1 VEIHRILPGSL
12 KAGYLPTT
20 IFYLKDFMHLANL
33 TTAALKK
40 TALFIFITFS
50 YTFASA
56 QENSPYSRYGMGD
69 IVPSQNIVSRSMGGI
84 SAGFIDSMGFL
95 PYSQS
100 INLTNPAS
108 LGSLGST
115 TLFDFAGEIDIRTLK
130 SNTSPDKYK
139 STNTIVSYLQLAFP
153 ITPKRLAKKGLNWGI
168 AFGLRPVTRVN
179 YKIQANKRISDF
191 NNVNI
196 DSVSTLFEGS
206 GGVSQANFSTGIK
219 IKNFSF
225 GISTG
230 YAFGNRQT
238 STQLRFVNDSVPYK
252 FSNSATEANF
262 GGLFLNLGA
271 QYAIRLKDKSVLR
284 LGASANLQQN
294 LKAKRNVINET
305 FDYASDGS
313 IIAIDTV
320 TAITDQEGT
329 IKLPAVYNVGF
340 TYTTPHW
347 MLGADIDVASW
358 SQFRYYGEKDA
369 VQNNMKLHIGGQYYP
384 ATERTPTNQYWKFVK
399 YRAGLYYGSDY
410 VKLGT
415 SSKPEY
421 GVTFGAGL
429 PLTSFQRLRFG
440 DFVMLNT
447 GVEIGQ
453 RGNKTNLSLREN
465 IFRINIG
472 ISMTAAWFQKRKYD

>member
-1 VEIHRILPGSL
+1 
-12 KAGYLPTT
+12 
-20 IFYLKDFMHLANL
+20 MHLANL
-33 TTAALKK
+33 TTAAFKK

-84 SAGFIDSMGFL
+84 SAGFVDSL
-95 PYSQS
+95 VLLRYQNSQS
-100 INLTNPAS
+100 INLSNPAS

-153 ITPKRLAKKGLNWGI
+153 ITPKRMAKKGYNWGI
-168 AFGLRPVTRVN
+168 AFGLRPVTRIN
-179 YKIQANKRISDF
+179 YKIQGDKRLT
-191 NNVNI
+191 NI

-206 GGVSQANFSTGIK
+206 GGISQANFSTGIK
-219 IKNFSF
+219 IKKFSF
-225 GISTG
+225 GVSTG
-230 YAFGNRQT
+230 YSFGNRKT

-252 FSNSATEANF
+252 FSNSATEADF
-262 GGLFLNLGA
+262 GGLFLNLGV
-271 QYAIRLKDKSVLR
+271 QYATRLKDNSTLR
-284 LGASANLQQN
+284 VGVSANLQQN
-294 LKAKRNVINET
+294 LKATRNVINET
-305 FDYASDGS
+305 FDYAPDGS
-313 IIAIDTV
+313 IISIDTV
-320 TAITDQEGT
+320 TALKNQAGT
-329 IKLPAVYNVGF
+329 IKLPATYTVGF

-347 MLGADIDVASW
+347 MIGADIGLASW
-358 SQFRYYGEKDA
+358 SQYRYYGEKDA
-369 VQNNMKLHIGGQYYP
+369 VQNSMKLHVGGQYYP
-384 ATERTPTNQYWKFVK
+384 ASLTTPTNKYWKFVK
-399 YRAGLYYGSDY
+399 YRGGLYYGSDY
-410 VKLGT
+410 VKLGST
-415 SSKPEY
+415 SKPEY
-421 GVTFGAGL
+421 GVTLGAGL

-465 IFRINIG
+465 IFRINFG

>member
-1 VEIHRILPGSL
+1 
-12 KAGYLPTT
+12 
-20 IFYLKDFMHLANL
+20 MHLANL
-33 TTAALKK
+33 TTAAIKK
-40 TALFIFITFS
+40 TALLILITLS
-50 YTFASA
+50 YTFVSA

-84 SAGFIDSMGFL
+84 SAGFVDSLVLL
-95 PYSQS
+95 PYQNSHS
-100 INLTNPAS
+100 INLSNPAS
-108 LGSLGST
+108 LGSLGGT
-115 TLFDFAGEIDIRTLK
+115 TLFDFAGEIDTRTLK

-139 STNTIVSYLQLAFP
+139 STNTIVSYLQLGFP
-153 ITPKRLAKKGLNWGI
+153 ITPKRMLKKGNYWSI
-168 AFGLRPVTRVN
+168 AFGLRPVTRIN
-179 YKIQANKRISDF
+179 YKIQSDKRLRDAN
-191 NNVNI
+191 NTNI

-206 GGVSQANFSTGIK
+206 GGISQANFSTGIK

-225 GISTG
+225 GVSTG
-230 YAFGNRQT
+230 YSFGNRQT
-238 STQLRFVNDSVPYK
+238 STQLRFVNDTVPYK

-262 GGLFLNLGA
+262 GGLFLNLGV
-271 QYAIRLKDKSVLR
+271 QYGIRLKDNSMLR
-284 LGASANLQQN
+284 IGASANLQQN

-313 IIAIDTV
+313 VIAIDTI
-320 TAITDQEGT
+320 TAITDQAGT
-329 IKLPAVYNVGF
+329 IKFPAVYNVGF

-347 MLGADIDVASW
+347 MVGADIDVASW
-358 SQFRYYGEKDA
+358 SQYRYYGEKDA
-369 VQNNMKLHIGGQYYP
+369 VQNSMKLHVGGQYYP
-384 ATERTPTNQYWKFVK
+384 ASITTPANKYWSFVK
-399 YRAGLYYGSDY
+399 YRGGLYYGSDY
-410 VKLGT
+410 VKLGS

-421 GVTFGAGL
+421 GVTLGAGL

>member
-1 VEIHRILPGSL
+1 
-12 KAGYLPTT
+12 
-20 IFYLKDFMHLANL
+20 MHLANL

-40 TALFIFITFS
+40 TALFIFIIFS

-108 LGSLGST
+108 LGGLNT
-115 TLFDFAGEIDIRTLK
+115 TIFDFAGEIDIRTLK

-139 STNTIVSYLQLAFP
+139 STNTIVSYLQLGFP
-153 ITPKRLAKKGLNWGI
+153 ITPKRMLKKGYNWNI
-168 AFGLRPVTRVN
+168 AFGLRPVTRIN
-179 YKIQANKRISDF
+179 YKILANKRISD
-191 NNVNI
+191 NNTSI
-196 DSVSTLFEGS
+196 DSVSSLFEGS

-219 IKNFSF
+219 IKNFSV

-230 YAFGNRQT
+230 YSFGNRQT

-262 GGLFLNLGA
+262 GGLFLNIGV
-271 QYAIRLKDKSVLR
+271 QYGIRLKDKSVLR
-284 LGASANLQQN
+284 LGASANLQQS

-320 TAITDQEGT
+320 TAIKEQQGT
-329 IKLPAVYNVGF
+329 IKLPAVYNLGF

-347 MLGADIDVASW
+347 MLGADIDIASW
-358 SQFRYYGEKDA
+358 SQYRYYGEKDA
-369 VQNNMKLHIGGQYYP
+369 VKNNMRLHLGGQYYP
-384 ATERTPTNQYWKFVK
+384 ATERTATNKYWSFIK
-399 YRAGLYYGSDY
+399 YRAGLYFGSDY

-415 SSKPEY
+415 TSKPEY
-421 GVTFGAGL
+421 GVTLGAGL
-429 PLTSFQRLRFG
+429 PLTTFQRLRFG
-440 DFVMLNT
+440 DFVVLNT

-465 IFRINIG
+465 IFRINFG
-472 ISMTAAWFQKRKYD
+472 VSMTAAWFQKRKYD

>member
-1 VEIHRILPGSL
+1 
-12 KAGYLPTT
+12 
-20 IFYLKDFMHLANL
+20 MHLANL
-33 TTAALKK
+33 TTAAIKK

-95 PYSQS
+95 PYTQS
-100 INLTNPAS
+100 INLSNPAS
-108 LGSLGST
+108 LGSINT
-115 TLFDFAGEIDIRTLK
+115 TIFDFAGEIDIRTLK

-153 ITPKRLAKKGLNWGI
+153 ITPKRMVKKGYNWGI
-168 AFGLRPVTRVN
+168 AFGLRPVTRIN
-179 YKIQANKRISDF
+179 YKIQGDKRLT
-191 NNVNI
+191 NI
-196 DSVSTLFEGS
+196 DSVSSLFEGS
-206 GGVSQANFSTGIK
+206 GGISQANFSTGIK

-225 GISTG
+225 GVSTG
-230 YAFGNRQT
+230 YSFGNRQT

-252 FSNSATEANF
+252 FSNSATEADF
-262 GGLFLNLGA
+262 GGLFLNLGM
-271 QYAIRLKDKSVLR
+271 QYATRLKDNSTLR
-284 LGASANLQQN
+284 VGVSANLQQN
-294 LKAKRNVINET
+294 LKATRNVINET
-305 FDYASDGS
+305 FDYAPDGS

-320 TAITDQEGT
+320 TAITNQAGT
-329 IKLPAVYNVGF
+329 IKLPATYTVGF

-347 MLGADIDVASW
+347 MLGADIGLASW
-358 SQFRYYGEKDA
+358 SQYRYYGEKDA
-369 VQNNMKLHIGGQYYP
+369 VQNSMKLHVGGQYYP
-384 ATERTPTNQYWKFVK
+384 ATDRTPTYQYWKFVK
-399 YRAGLYYGSDY
+399 YRAGIYYGSDY
-410 VKLGT
+410 VKLGS

-421 GVTFGAGL
+421 GVTLGAGL
-429 PLTSFQRLRFG
+429 RLTDFQRLRFG

-465 IFRINIG
+465 IFRINFG